1 MAESK
6 NKSSWCALI
15 PLRQLVALPGTSIVL
30 DIGRELSKIAVNEAQ
45 EDDGRVLLFTQIR
58 ADDEQPTMDDLY
70 PVGVFGR
77 VIKVEENPS
86 IRGYKIT
93 VEVECRAQL
102 TQLDFDADYMRGQYY
117 VLSDAYSSEVAKDL
131 VPALESKVT
140 GELNKFNRLTKKL
153 NANQLTA
160 IHN

>member
-6 NKSSWCALI
+6 NKPSWCAVI

-30 DIGRELSKIAVNEAQ
+30 DIGRELSKTAVNKAE

-93 VEVECRAQL
+93 VEVESRVQL
-102 TQLDFDADYMRGQYY
+102 TQRDTVGFCMRGR
-117 VLSDAYSSEVAKDL
+117 V
-131 VPALESKVT
+131 
-140 GELNKFNRLTKKL
+140 
-153 NANQLTA
+153 
-160 IHN
+160 